1 MIAIIIGENA
11 NNSYVTVQL
20 RFNKVVKVKRI
31 HIDDLYRQAFAGNV
45 ILYYSME
52 DYLECQ

>member
-20 RFNKVVKVKRI
+20 RFNKVVKVIRI
-31 HIDDLYRQAFAGNV
+31 HIEELYRKAFAGEI

>member
-11 NNSYVTVQL
+11 NNPYVTVQL

-31 HIDDLYRQAFAGNV
+31 HIDDLYRQAFDGKV
-45 ILYYSME
+45 ILYYSIK

>member
-1 MIAIIIGENA
+1 MIAIIIGENT
-11 NNSYVTVQL
+11 NNPYVTVQL
-20 RFNKVVKVKRI
+20 RFNKVVKAKRI